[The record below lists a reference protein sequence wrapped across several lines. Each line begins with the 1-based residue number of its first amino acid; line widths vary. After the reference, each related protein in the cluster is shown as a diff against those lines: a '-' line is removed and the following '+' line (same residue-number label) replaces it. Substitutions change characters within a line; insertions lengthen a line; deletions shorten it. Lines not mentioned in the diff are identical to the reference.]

1 MFDLL
6 VVQGTLKTLLQHH
19 GWKASVLQCSTFFT
33 VQLSYPYMTT
43 GKTIALTIW
52 IFISKVISLLFKM
65 LCRFVIAS
73 LPRSKH
79 LSGFNV
85 VLSKGF
91 PRWCRGKESAC
102 QCRMHKRLGFHPS
115 VRRIL
120 WRRKWQLTPVFLPGK
135 FYGQRN
141 LVSYS
146 PWGCKEAVTTEHANT
161 NL

>member
-6 VVQGTLKTLLQHH
+6 VVQGTLKSLLQHH
-19 GWKASVLQCSTFFT
+19 NSKASVLWHSAFFM
-33 VQLSYPYMTT
+33 VQVSHLCKAT
-43 GKTIALTIW
+43 GKIIALTIW
-52 IFISKVISLLFKM
+52 TFVSKVMSLLFKM
-65 LCRFVIAS
+65 LSRFVIAS